1 MTVRL
6 IVTADDVFI
15 NEDVTFKEDLFKYI
29 IDVKNR
35 DFDNEDVE
43 VKLEV
48 NEVLMIEL
56 GKINC

>member
-56 GKINC
+56 